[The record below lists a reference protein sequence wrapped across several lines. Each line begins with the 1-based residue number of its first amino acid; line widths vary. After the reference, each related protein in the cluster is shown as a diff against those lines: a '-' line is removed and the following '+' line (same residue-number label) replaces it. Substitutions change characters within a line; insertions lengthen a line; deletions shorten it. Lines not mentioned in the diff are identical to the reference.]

1 MNKSIDLLSLRLADI
16 EQRLYGFN
24 TANFSA
30 TGEIAGDHQNV
41 QHQQQQPNLIEMLA
55 EIESKLKSLT
65 IGKDRFNQCYNE
77 LQRLQKWLREDDQMD
92 LLIRTFGSHSSV
104 IKFEQVLAFEDEIRS
119 DFDRIEQIDRLKPSL
134 DQKNFIRIAELEPK
148 LIRLKLQLFEAR
160 QQSKQ
165 IDLETKE
172 LIERFNNWYG
182 NLIENFQQIHKDLDE
197 LEHQND
203 LNKYD
208 L

>member
-1 MNKSIDLLSLRLADI
+1 MADI

-30 TGEIAGDHQNV
+30 TGEISGEHQNV
-41 QHQQQQPNLIEMLA
+41 QQQQPNLIEMLA

-119 DFDRIEQIDRLKPSL
+119 DFDRIEQINRLKPSL

-148 LIRLKLQLFEAR
+148 LIRLKLQLFEAK

-165 IDLETKE
+165 LDLETKE
-172 LIERFNNWYG
+172 LIERFNQWYG

-197 LEHQND
+197 LEHQKD

>member
-1 MNKSIDLLSLRLADI
+1 
-16 EQRLYGFN
+16 
-24 TANFSA
+24 
-30 TGEIAGDHQNV
+30 
-41 QHQQQQPNLIEMLA
+41 MLA

-104 IKFEQVLAFEDEIRS
+104 IKFEQVLAFEDEIRL
-119 DFDRIEQIDRLKPSL
+119 DFDRIEQINRLKSSL
-134 DQKNFIRIAELEPK
+134 DQTNFIRIAELEPK

-165 IDLETKE
+165 LDLETKE

-197 LEHQND
+197 LEHQKD

>member
-24 TANFSA
+24 TANFSS
-30 TGEIAGDHQNV
+30 TGEITGDHQNV
-41 QHQQQQPNLIEMLA
+41 QQQQQPNLIEMLA

-119 DFDRIEQIDRLKPSL
+119 DFDRIEQINRLKSSL
-134 DQKNFIRIAELEPK
+134 DQTNFIRIAELEPK

-165 IDLETKE
+165 LDLETKE
-172 LIERFNNWYG
+172 LIERFNQWYG

-197 LEHQND
+197 LEHQKD